1 MAVAV
6 AVVMI
11 AMLIMRVSMFMAA
24 IFVVN
29 VPMLYA
35 LMMIVVRHGVP
46 FTPMVHTPLHLVCS
60 LSLVSRLSFDARAL
74 SRARVRSRLHWA
86 SVGGNVQAMA
96 PEILTQMILNYVVDY
111 LMPVEYDGS
120 AYIAPEHVNKPSLQ
134 INRLLSW
141 EKDQAAGGVEV
152 ALAPVA
158 SFFAKVKTRD
168 KAGRLVQYL
177 CRMLHGI
184 LERSGNHAALQ
195 SILNKLILTVSN
207 ARRTFRVLEV
217 GPLLTLARGVSSAG
231 EVVAF
236 PGKRLLPR
244 YSRRPSTSPTGFV
257 GCKNI
262 DWRVVTFARRGV
274 WQCAFSAHAT
284 LCRVYGTCCEQLAFT
299 PETPRHVPV
308 ATARPSAHVMESYAS
323 VSTTRASNFFGFLQ
337 AGHMGKVPYVQTNN
351 AVVGLMG
358 VLTSSSDLWELWC
371 KAR

>member
-1 MAVAV
+1 
-6 AVVMI
+6 
-11 AMLIMRVSMFMAA
+11 
-24 IFVVN
+24 
-29 VPMLYA
+29 
-35 LMMIVVRHGVP
+35 
-46 FTPMVHTPLHLVCS
+46 
-60 LSLVSRLSFDARAL
+60 
-74 SRARVRSRLHWA
+74 
-86 SVGGNVQAMA
+86 MA

-120 AYIAPEHVNKPSLQ
+120 AYIAPEHVNKPSLR

-236 PGKRLLPR
+236 PRQALAATVFQAAFNLTDRLRWLQEHRLARGDFRATGRMAMRLLCACHLVQSIR
-244 YSRRPSTSPTGFV
+244 HLLRAARIHARDATSRTRGNGTALSARHGELRERLHDA
-257 GCKNI
+257 CKQ
-262 DWRVVTFARRGV
+262 F
-274 WQCAFSAHAT
+274 
-284 LCRVYGTCCEQLAFT
+284 LC
-299 PETPRHVPV
+299 
-308 ATARPSAHVMESYAS
+308 
-323 VSTTRASNFFGFLQ
+323 FLQ